1 MRNDFIIFKNLC
13 SGKLITSL
21 FADEAKR
28 EFHNFFSDVVCESKA
43 LFCNFDLKSFNLVG
57 FYMEYLKHSIHYKSF
72 ANVLKIVLTLFHDQ
86 VNVEHGFSLNKQLVV
101 ENMAETS
108 VPNGS
113 KKITRC

>member
-1 MRNDFIIFKNLC
+1 
-13 SGKLITSL
+13 
-21 FADEAKR
+21 
-28 EFHNFFSDVVCESKA
+28 
-43 LFCNFDLKSFNLVG
+43 
-57 FYMEYLKHSIHYKSF
+57 MEYLKHSIHYKSF
-72 ANVLKIVLTLFHDQ
+72 ANVLKIILTLFHDQ